1 MIFLYETYSDDLPYV
16 LNEFLGYLST
26 IKGKSINTVNGYKVD
41 LRLFLKYILKQKQK
55 LNLEVE
61 DIQIQDVDEDII
73 KNIRLGDIYSF
84 INYVTQAR
92 GNSTHARA
100 RKVAAIKAFF
110 IYLERKT
117 NIITNNP
124 AKDLESPKIS
134 KRQPVYLT
142 LEQSKDLLE
151 SVFGTVVGRNKER
164 DFAILSIFLNCG
176 LRLSELV
183 GIDISRIKEDTLTVI
198 GKGNKERTVYLPP
211 ICINSIKSYIN
222 VRPTPIIGSEDALFL
237 SEQRRRINKRTVEK
251 LVKKYA
257 EFAGLDS
264 TKYTPHK
271 LRHTAATLMYKHG
284 GVDIRALQQ
293 ILGHESISTTQIY
306 THIDDDQLR
315 KAVKSNPLAN
325 FNVK

>member
-1 MIFLYETYSDDLPYV
+1 MYETYSDDLPYM

-26 IKGKSINTVNGYKVD
+26 IKGKSINTIEGYKVD
-41 LRLFLKYILKQKQK
+41 LRLFLKYSLKQKTKSQE
-55 LNLEVE
+55 EVE
-61 DIQIQDVDEDII
+61 NINISNIDEEFI

-84 INYVTQAR
+84 MNYINTAR
-92 GNSTHARA
+92 KNSSCARA
-100 RKVAAIKAFF
+100 RKVAAIRAFF
-110 IYLERKT
+110 SYLERRT
-117 NIITNNP
+117 NIISDNP
-124 AKDLESPKIS
+124 AKDLESPKIN
-134 KRQPVYLT
+134 KRQPVYLS
-142 LEQSKDLLE
+142 LDQSKDLLE

-164 DFAILSIFLNCG
+164 DFAILSLFLNCG

-183 GIDISRIKEDTLTVI
+183 GINISKIKEDTLTVI

-211 ICINSIKSYIN
+211 LCISSIDSYKE
-222 VRPTPIIGSEDALFL
+222 VRPTPLIGNEDALFL
-237 SEQRRRINKRTVEK
+237 SEQKKRINKRTVEK
-251 LVKKYA
+251 LVKKYV

-264 TKYTPHK
+264 EKCTPHK

-306 THIDDDQLR
+306 THVDDDQLR

-325 FNVK
+325 LSIK